1 MRSMLL
7 GAVLLYVLLLWAVGW
22 FASRRSKSSEDYLVA
37 SRTFS
42 TPFVS
47 ALVAGTWIGGVS
59 VVGMAQGAF
68 LHGLSALWFQV
79 GIWIA
84 MCFTAAFLPSIIH
97 GKKTYSILDVV
108 ARAYD
113 ERTARLAGLFQL
125 IFSIWCVT
133 MQIVG
138 GGAILSFILKDTI
151 TFTEGMALTAL
162 VFCLYNVLGGVVA
175 TAYTN
180 LLHLFTIFLGV
191 LAGGIYLLKQGGGAV
206 LLQGGLPSY
215 YFEPLGDLGGA
226 TVLSWIL
233 VNLTIGVLAQPV
245 INAGASAKD
254 LHHGRWGILI
264 GNLLAIPIPVVAAFC
279 GILARYRYPDITS
292 VKALPVLLNELP
304 PLLAFLFLL
313 GIWAP
318 LMSSGSPFLMGATTI
333 VIRGYLVKGLP
344 RLSDRQV
351 LVVSRGVTLA
361 LAALAFLLGS
371 FVVEI
376 LRGITEIAVL
386 MTSIVTLV
394 ALGGLLKQPSR
405 QGGLLALLV
414 SLGLLLLF
422 LVTGWAK
429 KVHPFW
435 PVFLATVLIVGV
447 STWLERKK
455 SASPRGKPELS

>member
-1 MRSMLL
+1 MKTLLL
-7 GAVLLYVLLLWAVGW
+7 GAILLYVLLLWAVGW
-22 FASRRSKSSEDYLVA
+22 FASRRSRSSEDYLVA

-68 LHGLSALWFQV
+68 LHGVSAIWFQT

-84 MCFTAAFLPSIIH
+84 MCFTAAFLPNIIR

-108 ARAYD
+108 AHVYD
-113 ERTARLAGLFQL
+113 ERTAKLAGVFQL
-125 IFSIWCVT
+125 FFSIWCVT

-138 GGAILSFILKDTI
+138 GGAILSFILKDTL

-180 LLHLFTIFLGV
+180 LVHLFTIFLGV
-191 LAGGIYLLKQGGGAV
+191 LAGGIYLLKQGGGVAI
-206 LLQGGLPSY
+206 LQGGLPSY
-215 YFEPLGDLGGA
+215 YFEPMGDLGGA
-226 TVLSWIL
+226 TVLSWVL
-233 VNLTIGVLAQPV
+233 VNLTLGVLAQPI
-245 INAGASAKD
+245 INAGASARD
-254 LHHGRWGILI
+254 PHHGRRGILI
-264 GNLLAIPIPVVAAFC
+264 GNLLAVPIPVVAAFC
-279 GILARYRYPDITS
+279 GILARYRYPDIAS
-292 VKALPVLLNELP
+292 VKALPVLLNDLP
-304 PLLAFLFLL
+304 PFLAFLFLL

-333 VIRGYLVKGLP
+333 VIRGYLVKWVSH
-344 RLSDRQV
+344 LSDRQI
-351 LVVSRGVTLA
+351 LMASRGVTLA
-361 LAALAFLLGS
+361 IGAIAFLLGS

-386 MTSIVTLV
+386 LTSVVILV

-422 LVTGWAK
+422 LATGWAK

-435 PVFLATVLIVGV
+435 PILLATVLIVGV

-455 SASPRGKPELS
+455 PASPRGKPELS